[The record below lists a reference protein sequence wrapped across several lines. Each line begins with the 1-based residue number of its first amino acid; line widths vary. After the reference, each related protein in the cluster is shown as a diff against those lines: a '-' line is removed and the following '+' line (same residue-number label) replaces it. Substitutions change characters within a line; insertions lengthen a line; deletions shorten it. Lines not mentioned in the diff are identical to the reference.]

1 MTPHAHKGMHPQC
14 LTQGRS
20 TMCDTRAKTCNVRE
34 RRAKEAEASK
44 SICET
49 VHNNHIAKRR
59 RTIEMEN
66 RFDFIHHMATI
77 YYILQVYLHTPTSQS
92 NTNITPHKATTS
104 YPNLGE
110 DYTKPSTLQPWL
122 VLATGYT
129 PRLTSAHKDNLKYLH
144 LSLTK
149 PSQSKRTKVSTKQSY
164 QIYFKTQNPQNT
176 KLPPPIP
183 SKTSRL
189 DVACLCQQ
197 YLQHEKHITTHTTKR
212 RRHRFDNHLTHT
224 SGAHSKTMMNLSL
237 THTHTIS
244 KKSYN
249 MSTKGHTPKVDGGPS
264 ALVCQLQNHKAIHA
278 SAQKHT

>member
-1 MTPHAHKGMHPQC
+1 MTPHAHKRMHPQC

-110 DYTKPSTLQPWL
+110 DCTKPSTLQPWL
-122 VLATGYT
+122 VLATGIQT
-129 PRLTSAHKDNLKYLH
+129 EIDLGAQRQFEIPPPFPHKTITKQTHKGKYKTILPD
-144 LSLTK
+144 LLQNAK
-149 PSQSKRTKVSTKQSY
+149 STKY
-164 QIYFKTQNPQNT
+164 K
-176 KLPPPIP
+176 
-183 SKTSRL
+183 
-189 DVACLCQQ
+189 VA
-197 YLQHEKHITTHTTKR
+197 
-212 RRHRFDNHLTHT
+212 
-224 SGAHSKTMMNLSL
+224 SSHSLKNL
-237 THTHTIS
+237 
-244 KKSYN
+244 
-249 MSTKGHTPKVDGGPS
+249 
-264 ALVCQLQNHKAIHA
+264 
-278 SAQKHT
+278 